1 MRITTTLIAIILSA
15 GLTWSGCDKDSGG
28 GSGGPGVDSVLPGE
42 DSKVPGEDIKVPG
55 EDTKVPGEDT
65 KVPGEDTTVTPDTG
79 CTPAC
84 EGKECG
90 DDGCGGSCGACE
102 DDETCD
108 LGICVESPPGPICGD
123 DVCEPPEDFGTCPED
138 CEEPVDPPTCTEDAD
153 CAGTPPCP
161 AEAPKGCVCVP
172 GPNGNACIP
181 ACDTAAD
188 CPDIEGVEL
197 ICLPDGFCGPGTIE
211 PDCGD
216 GQCIPPGDRGVLS
229 RGLRGPGGPAA
240 LHHGRGLP
248 GDPALPARAGRAQGL
263 PVRRDP
269 ERQRLHP
276 RLRRRRGL
284 SRRPRRRARL
294 PRRGILRRRLG
305 PAGLRGRPV
314 HAPGDRGLLP
324 RRLRR
329 PRRPDGVCDGCGL
342 SGDPALPTRPGRTE
356 GLRLRR
362 GPRRRGLRPRLPD
375 PCRLP
380 RRPRCRVPLLPGRGL
395 HPLGGRPGRE
405 LHHGRGLRRE
415 SSLSAPAGCAPGVR
429 LRHQP
434 HGELLR
440 PRLCGGLGL
449 PGAAGCHPDLCRR
462 SLPARGLHAPG
473 LDVTNH
479 RPGGGG
485 WGPQT
490 PSSRHS

>member
-216 GQCIPPGDRGVLS
+216 GQCTPPETVESCPADCEDPVDPPLCTTDADCQGTPPCPPAQDAPKGCLCVVTPSGNACIPACDVDADCPDVPDVELVCLVEGYCGAGSDPPDCGDGQCTPPETAASCPVDCDDPVDPTGCATDAS
-229 RGLRGPGGPAA
+229 RARTEGPAS
-240 LHHGRGLP
+240 P
-248 GDPALPARAGRAQGL
+248 PARPLQTAPTSPMSCSSAPRTGSAPPRGEARTGTAPRTRTASGVL
-263 PVRRDP
+263 PVR
-269 ERQRLHP
+269 P
-276 RLRRRRGL
+276 RRMRPWGASATPTPRGASASPPVRRTRTARRRRV
-284 SRRPRRRARL
+284 SP
-294 PRRGILRRRLG
+294 
-305 PAGLRGRPV
+305 
-314 HAPGDRGLLP
+314 
-324 RRLRR
+324 
-329 PRRPDGVCDGCGL
+329 
-342 SGDPALPTRPGRTE
+342 
-356 GLRLRR
+356 
-362 GPRRRGLRPRLPD
+362 
-375 PCRLP
+375 
-380 RRPRCRVPLLPGRGL
+380 
-395 HPLGGRPGRE
+395 
-405 LHHGRGLRRE
+405 
-415 SSLSAPAGCAPGVR
+415 
-429 LRHQP
+429 
-434 HGELLR
+434 
-440 PRLCGGLGL
+440 
-449 PGAAGCHPDLCRR
+449 
-462 SLPARGLHAPG
+462 
-473 LDVTNH
+473 
-479 RPGGGG
+479 
-485 WGPQT
+485 
-490 PSSRHS
+490 